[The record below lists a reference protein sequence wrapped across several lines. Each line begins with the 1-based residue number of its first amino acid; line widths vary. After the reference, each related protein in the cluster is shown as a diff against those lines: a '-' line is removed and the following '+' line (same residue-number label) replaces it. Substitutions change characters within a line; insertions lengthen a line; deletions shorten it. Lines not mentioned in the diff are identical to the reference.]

1 MYYLFVCAEIFFQSY
16 SFIIQIRNII
26 YTFYD
31 MKLDETEVKFISELA
46 NIVTDSELA
55 AELSRIRYERGINKR
70 VTIDQVRKA
79 RYKLGISKRQG
90 RGKCQINE
98 RRREN
103 E

>member
-1 MYYLFVCAEIFFQSY
+1 MIAIFIRKDGRGEAYRLQSLMKELFSY
-16 SFIIQIRNII
+16 DQI
-26 YTFYD
+26 YE
-31 MKLDETEVKFISELA
+31 LEHDE
-46 NIVTDSELA
+46 
-55 AELSRIRYERGINKR
+55 RYERGINKR

-98 RRREN
+98 RSREN